1 MLKDLSYDQIQAA
14 AEEIARSYRQLNEVP
29 KLPNEKTLSKYK
41 EILNNKYLKLANKV
55 KEHIS
60 HNEPEGGHGFEHLE
74 YVATM
79 AGYFAETEGADNE
92 VIEMAILAGLFHD
105 SERHL
110 GFGEDHMI
118 AGGKTTRLILRES
131 GIKDGWI
138 NIIALVVRN
147 HDLIEFNPGDE
158 TTRIVFE
165 SIFDPDHFR
174 YGFEREDTFW
184 RMKEKR
190 GVPPEKVIH
199 DYQFLP
205 PFRNAWKTKLGKEI
219 GPKIIDFGM
228 AIAREIER
236 RFSVVN
242 YE

>member
-1 MLKDLSYDQIQAA
+1 MSKEITYDQIQST
-14 AEEIARSYRQLNEVP
+14 AEEVAMMYRQSNEVP
-29 KLPNEKTLSKYK
+29 KLPDEKTLIKYK
-41 EILNNKYLKLANKV
+41 EILNGKFSDLASKV

-105 SERHL
+105 IERHL
-110 GFGEDHMI
+110 GYGEDHMVE
-118 AGGKTTRLILRES
+118 AEKSARLILRES
-131 GIKDGWI
+131 GISKKYI
-138 NIIALVVRN
+138 EAIALAVRN
-147 HDLIEFNPGDE
+147 HDHIDFNPEDE
-158 TTRIVFE
+158 TTRIVFG

-184 RMKEKR
+184 RMKEKK
-190 GVPPEKVIH
+190 GVPPEKVIQ

-228 AIAREIER
+228 AVALEVEK
-236 RFSVVN
+236 RFS
-242 YE
+242 